1 MRQIAAEDE
10 RDLCYDDILLE
21 YLESGQLTDEAK
33 RAQVEKAAV
42 FLRLSQG

>member
-10 RDLCYDDILLE
+10 RDLCYDNALLE
-21 YLESGQLTDEAK
+21 YLDSGQLTDGAE
-33 RAQVEKAAV
+33 RARVEKAAA